1 MSKIEL
7 CVPDSAETYFLV
19 NMIFK
24 LISSIFAFVC

>member
-7 CVPDSAETYFLV
+7 LMFL
-19 NMIFK
+19 IQQKHTFSEYDFK